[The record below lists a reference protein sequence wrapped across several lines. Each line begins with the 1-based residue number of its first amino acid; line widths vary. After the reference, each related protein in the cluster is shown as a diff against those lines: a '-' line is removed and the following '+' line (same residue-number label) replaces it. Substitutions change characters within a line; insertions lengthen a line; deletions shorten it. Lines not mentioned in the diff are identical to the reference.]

1 MKTLR
6 SAKTLLLSPGIY
18 NFPRL
23 LSLSTLL
30 ISLLS
35 LLLNWAVPETLR
47 SDVPALFRIAPS
59 IALTFILLSLSMR
72 LTRWEKFNS
81 RTAHRAK
88 FARVLAGV
96 AALLSLLDSAPI
108 LLAFGQSIL
117 ATALILLAHGR
128 FLFARRILLVVSLI
142 IGTWLLLA
150 NLYSVHRY
158 ISRELTADPSSAL
171 LMLTIALS
179 LCLMES
185 RSGLIPSALVSVFGT
200 ATSLRLLLSAL
211 LVPILMGYIRLQLEL
226 MFQLSSNL
234 LLALHVMSTLF
245 VMAVLLYLSMSKAKE
260 KLDDQRRIQAD
271 LESTENFL
279 QALLAQGS
287 EFYLTMNLA
296 GRLLSANENAKR
308 YLAIPDLAKS
318 VVCIED
324 LIIGESHE
332 KMRKLPEALLR
343 GMSQHAVLQ
352 FKMAD
357 GESMPLYITA
367 ACRMRNGAALEIV
380 LVGRSLPLGLRGP
393 QASQTLLVSA

>member
-1 MKTLR
+1 M
-6 SAKTLLLSPGIY
+6 SPGIY

-23 LSLSTLL
+23 LSLSTLI

-35 LLLNWAVPETLR
+35 LLLNWATPETFR
-47 SDVPALFRIAPS
+47 PDVPALFRIAPS
-59 IALTFILLSLSMR
+59 IALTFLLLSLSMR
-72 LTRWEKFNS
+72 LTRLEKFDS

-88 FARVLAGV
+88 LSRVLAGV

-108 LLAFGQSIL
+108 LLAAGQSIL
-117 ATALILLAHGR
+117 SAALILQAYGR
-128 FLFARRILLVVSLI
+128 FLFARRILLVVSLV
-142 IGTWLLLA
+142 IGTWLVLA
-150 NLYSVHRY
+150 NLYSVLGY
-158 ISRELTADPSSAL
+158 ISYELTADPSSAL
-171 LMLTIALS
+171 LMLTITLS

-185 RSGLIPSALVSVFGT
+185 RSGLIPSTLTSVLG
-200 ATSLRLLLSAL
+200 ATTSVQLLLSAL
-211 LVPILMGYIRLQLEL
+211 LVPILMGYARLQLERT
-226 MFQLSSNL
+226 FQLGSNL
-234 LLALHVMSTLF
+234 LLALHVMATLF
-245 VMAVLLYLSMSKAKE
+245 VMVLLLFISISRAKE

-271 LESTENFL
+271 LETTENSL
-279 QALLAQGS
+279 QALLTQGS

-296 GRLLSANENAKR
+296 GRLLSSNENAKR
-308 YLAIPDLAKS
+308 YLALPDLSKA

-324 LIIGESHE
+324 IIHSESHD

-343 GMSQHAVLQ
+343 GMSPNAVLL